1 MRQCEE
7 EYTMKKKMFIQ
18 ICIAF
23 GLTWVLTCEFAFP
36 VQTFAQGQYDQNKS
50 NESKRLF
57 LEANIALS
65 EKRYD
70 NAHEMAEKLITDY
83 AGDYQVDLYLQLYVH
98 TFYFLDEDFQ
108 KGMLRPTP
116 PGIQKRIEQLK
127 SKQDKTLI
135 DFVTLSCVAD
145 FESGNFSTEYLQEI
159 LDKFPVSVWRDW
171 AEWML
176 IQETE
181 YRPREKYQDK
191 SPEERSKLLMRDL
204 YYAGKKFINEHP
216 DSYML
221 PRLIKATAD
230 WACSSGDTTTREE
243 SIQMCHRVL
252 KDYPNAEYHCAR
264 SRQILRVLLGKEY
277 KESVGCTAEQDH
289 LITLFYCQ
297 RPEISE
303 YKKNTVNYVQMIEQV
318 RADTKPDLPK
328 LYYVLVT
335 LAVAIAIAVLI
346 FLLKKSANIHVNRL
360 G

>member
-1 MRQCEE
+1 MMR
-7 EYTMKKKMFIQ
+7 KKSSVFIY
-18 ICIAF
+18 ILIVISC
-23 GLTWVLTCEFAFP
+23 
-36 VQTFAQGQYDQNKS
+36 TFTSYVHGVVEVRTDKERI
-50 NESKRLF
+50 NEAKKLF
-57 LEANIALS
+57 LKANLALS

-70 NAHEMAEKLITDY
+70 NAHEIAEKLITDY
-83 AGDYQVDLYLQLYVH
+83 AGDYQIDLYLHLYVH

-116 PGIQKRIEQLK
+116 PGIKKRIRQLK

-145 FESGNFSTEYLQEI
+145 FESGSFSIEYLQAI

-176 IQETE
+176 IQETV

-191 SPEERSKLLMRDL
+191 SPEERSELLMRDL
-204 YYAGKKFINEHP
+204 YYAGNKFINEHP

-221 PRLIKATAD
+221 PRLLKATAD
-230 WACSSGDTTTREE
+230 WACSSGNTTAKEE
-243 SIQMCHRVL
+243 SIQMCRRVL
-252 KDYPNAEYHCAR
+252 NDYPNAEYHCAR
-264 SRQILRVLLGKEY
+264 SRQILRQLLGNEY
-277 KESVGCTAEQDH
+277 KEPIGCTAEQDR

-297 RPEISE
+297 KPEISE

-318 RADTKPDLPK
+318 QADTKPDLPK
-328 LYYVLVT
+328 LYCVLAT

-346 FLLKKSANIHVNRL
+346 LFIKKSANIHVNRL